1 MRQGGCCVGK
11 SGAFCMP
18 DSAIMPAEVAKEPP
32 FVFFWL
38 YFMDKSAIFLVLMS
52 VFEIIV

>member
-1 MRQGGCCVGK
+1 
-11 SGAFCMP
+11 MP
-18 DSAIMPAEVAKEPP
+18 DGAIMPAEVAKEPP

>member
-1 MRQGGCCVGK
+1 
-11 SGAFCMP
+11 MP
-18 DSAIMPAEVAKEPP
+18 DRAIMPAEVEKCLP
-32 FVFFWL
+32 FVFFLL

>member
-1 MRQGGCCVGK
+1 
-11 SGAFCMP
+11 MP
-18 DSAIMPAEVAKEPP
+18 DRAIMPAEVEKEPP

-38 YFMDKSAIFLVLMS
+38 YFMDKSAISLVLMS

>member
-1 MRQGGCCVGK
+1 
-11 SGAFCMP
+11 MP
-18 DSAIMPAEVAKEPP
+18 DRAIMPAEVEKCLP

-38 YFMDKSAIFLVLMS
+38 YFMDKSAFFLVLMS

>member
-1 MRQGGCCVGK
+1 MLDR
-11 SGAFCMP
+11 
-18 DSAIMPAEVAKEPP
+18 AIMPAVVAKEPP

-52 VFEIIV
+52 VFKIIV

>member
-18 DSAIMPAEVAKEPP
+18 DGAIMPAEVEKYLP